1 MCILGERLLWQVDNC
16 TKDPVEG
23 EIMGMIMKMV
33 MVMIMTKIMMMMVKT
48 VMSKAIMMAAWLY
61 IKSCL

>member
-23 EIMGMIMKMV
+23 EIMIMKM
-33 MVMIMTKIMMMMVKT
+33 KMMLKT
-48 VMSKAIMMAAWLY
+48 VTNMVIMVAA
-61 IKSCL
+61 

>member
-23 EIMGMIMKMV
+23 EIMIAKMKM
-33 MVMIMTKIMMMMVKT
+33 MLKT
-48 VMSKAIMMAAWLY
+48 VTNMVIMVAA
-61 IKSCL
+61 